1 MKRVSMCIAAA
12 AMLTSASALAQTSPA
27 LERAGQPLRPLALQ
41 VEPQALTEIR
51 TVEQAPPALRARL
64 NELRGQPGAGLVH
77 LARVS
82 PQAIQAAGVGEE
94 LRLAVTPALTVS
106 ARGVAVETTDQGRLL
121 WRGEVA
127 GIDAAPPGL
136 ATLVVRGDN
145 VTGSIRTADGRL
157 FRLSPLGNGET
168 AIVEMNYA
176 AMPPDH
182 PPAADPDNG
191 GTPDLQRL
199 RDIPGGGGGTLEL
212 QRLRATPTL
221 RPEAIQAQRAEPDT
235 GSMRLRQLSPQLRA
249 QLIRPNQVSLLE
261 RHRIRLEILDLLRVP
276 AIDVLVVYTNSAR
289 NASGDIESLIDL
301 AVAETNDSFTN
312 SNVRARLRLVGSEQ
326 ITYNESS
333 RSYPTMLGHLQ
344 GTSDGFLDTV
354 HARRDALNADV
365 VVLIV
370 NQTDY
375 CGYGYVN
382 ASATHGFVVVHWN
395 CATGYYSFGHE
406 IGHVLGAQHDPA
418 TSTNTTYTYG
428 HGYRYTSASPSWRTV
443 MSYNC
448 SPSCPRLQYW
458 STPLTTHNGVAM
470 GNATQSDN
478 ARVWNERVATVAAF
492 R

>member
-1 MKRVSMCIAAA
+1 MKRVFLCIVVAGV
-12 AMLTSASALAQTSPA
+12 LTTASAFAQTSPRI
-27 LERAGQPLRPLALQ
+27 ERAVQPISPLTQ
-41 VEPQALTEIR
+41 QIEPLALTEIR
-51 TVEQAPPALRARL
+51 TVEQAPAALRSRL
-64 NELRGQPGAGLVH
+64 DALSGQRGSGMVH

-82 PQAIQAAGVGEE
+82 PQAIQAAGVGQE
-94 LRLAVTPALTVS
+94 LRFAVTPTLTVS
-106 ARGVAVETTDQGRLL
+106 ARSVAVETTGQGRLL
-121 WRGEVA
+121 WRGEVD
-127 GIDAAPPGL
+127 GIGATPPGL
-136 ATLVVRGDN
+136 ATLIVRGDN

-157 FRLSPLGNGET
+157 FRLSPLGGGET

-182 PPAADPDNG
+182 PPAASPDDG

-199 RDIPGGGGGTLEL
+199 RDIPGGGGTPDL
-212 QRLRATPTL
+212 QRLRAI
-221 RPEAIQAQRAEPDT
+221 PEAIQAQRAGPDT
-235 GSMRLRQLSPQLRA
+235 GTRQVNPQLFSPQLRA
-249 QLIRPNQVSLLE
+249 HLTRPNQVSLLE
-261 RHRIRLEILDLLRVP
+261 RYRLRPEILDLLRIP

-289 NASGDIESLIDL
+289 NVFGDIDSLIEL

-312 SNVRARLRLVGSEQ
+312 SNVRARVRLVGSEQ
-326 ITYNESS
+326 ITYNESG
-333 RSYPTMLGHLQ
+333 RAYPTMLGHLQ
-344 GTSDGFLDTV
+344 GTSDGFMDTV

-382 ASATHGFVVVHWN
+382 AAATHGFVVVHWN

-428 HGYRYTSASPSWRTV
+428 HGYRYMSASPTWRTI

-458 STPLTTHNGVAM
+458 STPLTTHNGAAM
-470 GNATQSDN
+470 GNAAQSDN
-478 ARVWNERVATVAAF
+478 VRVWNERVATVSSF